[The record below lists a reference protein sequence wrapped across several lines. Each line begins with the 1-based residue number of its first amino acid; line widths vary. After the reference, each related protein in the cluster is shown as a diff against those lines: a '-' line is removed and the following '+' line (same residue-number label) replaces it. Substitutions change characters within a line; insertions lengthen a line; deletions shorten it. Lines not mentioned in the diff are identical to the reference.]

1 MLGLN
6 FTMSCSIK
14 MYLNKFKVDIS
25 SHPFPEDHRSSDARP
40 YARDDPY
47 VQTIML

>member
-1 MLGLN
+1 MWGLN

-25 SHPFPEDHRSSDARP
+25 SLPRKSP

-47 VQTIML
+47 AVVSQHDATRLHTT

>member
-1 MLGLN
+1 MWGLN

-25 SHPFPEDHRSSDARP
+25 SLARKSP
-40 YARDDPY
+40 SKWRDL
-47 VQTIML
+47 MLAIIHMYNAVVSHM